1 MDRTERTILTVLC
14 MIYKDD
20 QILLQNRQKSDWP
33 GYTFPGGHIEKSESF
48 VDAVK
53 REILEE
59 TGLSIFQ
66 PHLCGIKQFPT
77 DDGARY
83 IVLLFKTD
91 LFSGQ
96 LTSSAEGEMVWVN
109 RKEISRYPLAED
121 FESLLQ
127 VFEEDTLTEFQYLR
141 ENDGSW
147 KIKIQ

>member
-96 LTSSAEGEMVWVN
+96 LTSSAEEEMVWVN